1 VERRAKRAKINTEWY
16 DDLCSLYQKTKALEL
31 LDVSNSLR
39 NIFWDQ
45 VRGLVHGRV
54 HEFVRV
60 KKPSL
65 LMRDRD
71 LTQKLFQE
79 SFFIFCKAC
88 NIWDKKRK
96 TKFLTFLGDILDQEI
111 LNIIRLDWWYKSRD
125 KKLVDK
131 LKDQVID
138 EPVSFFDEEKQEKA
152 SVLEE
157 VRSLI
162 ENFKFESEIE
172 RDIVNTIIYGKVG
185 DWVKLR
191 KKSGLGIG
199 KFNKVRKAVIEK
211 LKNHIKEKSSPKTL
225 AVILEIIGEK

>member
-1 VERRAKRAKINTEWY
+1 VKRRAKRAKINTEWY

-31 LDVSNSLR
+31 LDVSSSLR

-111 LNIIRLDWWYKSRD
+111 LNIIRLDWYYKSRD
-125 KKLVDK
+125 RKLVGK
-131 LKDQVID
+131 LKEQVID

-152 SVLEE
+152 NVLEE
-157 VRSLI
+157 VKLLV
-162 ENFKFESEIE
+162 ENFNFESEIE
-172 RDIVNTIIYGKVG
+172 RDIVRTIIYGKVG
-185 DWVKLR
+185 DWVRLR

-199 KFNKVRKAVIEK
+199 KFNKVRQGVIKK
-211 LKNHIKEKSSPKTL
+211 LKIHIEEKASLKTR
-225 AVILEIIGEK
+225 AVILEIVSEK